1 MIIKNF
7 IINCSLR
14 VALLTITIGLSFYLF
29 LQSKVLIAG
38 IFTALVAIGQVF
50 ALIRYV
56 TQTNHDVN
64 RLISSIRYSDFSQ
77 SFTGNPEGAGFDSL
91 SQSLNDVIIEFQRTK
106 LEKEE
111 QYQFLQTI
119 IDHVGIGLIAFQP
132 DGTVELF
139 NNAAKRLLK
148 VPVLRNIEN
157 LTSVDPHL
165 VDTIRKLST
174 GENQLFKLQQEDGLV
189 QLSLYATGFVSK
201 QRQLLLVAMQN
212 IQNEL
217 EEKEMRAWQNLI
229 RVLTHEIM
237 NSIAPISSLAS
248 TANELL
254 ASDCQVASEGPQTE
268 KFRDVCDA
276 IETIEKRSKG
286 LITFI
291 EKYRELTRIPQPQFK
306 IVRVGDLIERVKNL
320 MTEQMAQHTIEFGTG
335 IDPINLEITA
345 DPALIEQVLIN
356 LCKNAVEAMV
366 TAEQPKIELM
376 AGTGSQGN
384 PVIKVIDNGRGIP
397 DEVLERIFIP
407 FFTTKQK
414 GSGIG
419 LSLSRQIMRL
429 HKGTLSVESRP
440 GVSTVF
446 TLRF

>member
-14 VALLTITIGLSFYLF
+14 VALLTATIGLSFYLF
-29 LQSKVLIAG
+29 LHSKILIAG
-38 IFTALVAIGQVF
+38 IFTALIAIGQAI

-77 SFTGNPEGAGFDSL
+77 SFSSNIEGAGFDSL
-91 SQSLNDVIIEFQRTK
+91 AQSLNDVIIEFQRTK

-201 QRQLLLVAMQN
+201 RRRLILVAMQN

-217 EEKEMRAWQNLI
+217 EEREMRAWQNLI

-254 ASDCQVASEGPQTE
+254 ASDCQVESEGTQAE

-286 LITFI
+286 LINFI

-306 IVRVGDLIERVKNL
+306 IVRVGDLIERVKSL

-335 IDPINLEITA
+335 VDPVNLEITA

-356 LCKNAVEAMV
+356 LCKNAVEAIV

-440 GVSTVF
+440 GLSTVF

>member
-14 VALLTITIGLSFYLF
+14 VVLLTITIGLIFYFF
-29 LQSKVLIAG
+29 LQTGFLVVGIIAS
-38 IFTALVAIGQVF
+38 LVAAVQVIS
-50 ALIRYV
+50 LVRYV
-56 TQTNHDVN
+56 ARTNHDLN
-64 RLISSIRYSDFSQ
+64 RLLVSIKYSDFSQ
-77 SFTGNPEGAGFDSL
+77 SFTNSLKGSGFEEL
-91 SQSLNDVIIEFQRTK
+91 TASLNEVIREFQRTK

-111 QYQFLQTI
+111 HFRFLQTI
-119 IDHVGIGLIAFQP
+119 IDHVGIGLVAYQP

-148 VPVLRNIEN
+148 VPTLRNIRN
-157 LTSVDPHL
+157 LSPNDPKL
-165 VDTIRKLST
+165 VETLHKLSP
-174 GENQLFKLQQEDGLV
+174 GENRLVKLQQDDDLL

-217 EEKEMRAWQNLI
+217 EEKEMKAWQNLI

-237 NSIAPISSLAS
+237 NSIAPIASLAS
-248 TANELL
+248 TANGLL
-254 ASDCQVASEGPQTE
+254 SSDCTVEPAENRNE
-268 KFRDVCDA
+268 RLKDVCDA
-276 IETIEKRSKG
+276 VETIEKRSKG
-286 LITFI
+286 LIAFI
-291 EKYRELTRIPQPQFK
+291 EKYRELTRIPQPQFQ
-306 IVRVGDLIERVKNL
+306 IVRVGDLVERVKNL
-320 MTEQMAQHTIEFGTG
+320 MIDQMERQSIAFGTR
-335 IDPINLEITA
+335 IDPVTLEITA

-356 LCKNAVEAMV
+356 LCKNAVEALNTV
-366 TAEQPKIELM
+366 EHPRIDLV
-376 AGTGSQGN
+376 AGTGDKGT
-384 PVIKVIDNGRGIP
+384 PLIKVIDNGKGIP
-397 DEVLERIFIP
+397 TEVLERIFIP
-407 FFTTKQK
+407 FFTTKQR

-429 HKGTLSVESRP
+429 HKGTLSADSTP